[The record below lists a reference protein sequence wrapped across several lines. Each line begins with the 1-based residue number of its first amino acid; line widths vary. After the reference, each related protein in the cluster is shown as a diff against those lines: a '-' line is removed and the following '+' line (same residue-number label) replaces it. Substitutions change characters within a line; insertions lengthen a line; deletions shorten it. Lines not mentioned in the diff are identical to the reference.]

1 MFNDNNHAVAAFG
14 QNVDE
19 IGDLHVATSID
30 TPMTELANLTNDDE
44 KIEVIARHFKAIME
58 AMGLDLTD
66 DSLRGTP
73 LRVAKMYVKEV
84 FKGLYEHNK
93 PKVSLFEN
101 IYNYNKILIEKNITV
116 KSTCEHH
123 FLPIIGRAHVGYI
136 SSGKVIG
143 LSKINRIV
151 DYYAKRP
158 QVQERMTRQIIEE
171 LKSALDTEDVIV
183 VVEAVHHCVSLRGI
197 EDDNSSTVT
206 MEYSAKF
213 INATRRN
220 EFLEYIKN
228 DFSV

>member
-101 IYNYNKILIEKNITV
+101 I
-116 KSTCEHH
+116 
-123 FLPIIGRAHVGYI
+123 
-136 SSGKVIG
+136 
-143 LSKINRIV
+143 
-151 DYYAKRP
+151 
-158 QVQERMTRQIIEE
+158 
-171 LKSALDTEDVIV
+171 
-183 VVEAVHHCVSLRGI
+183 
-197 EDDNSSTVT
+197 
-206 MEYSAKF
+206 
-213 INATRRN
+213 
-220 EFLEYIKN
+220 
-228 DFSV
+228 